1 MMDISEAREIL
12 KHIPCASLNY
22 QEWTNVGAALHKE
35 GLPCS
40 LWDEWSQTDGSRYHA
55 GECERKWRTFG
66 NYAGTEVT
74 MGTVYHMA
82 VEYGYDPTAGK
93 RTYGWDDVITFDGEP
108 IDTSGWQR
116 EDTKPLTPPP
126 TKDSFSPAKEAS
138 DYISALF
145 EPEEKV
151 CYITTA
157 YQDEDGKYKPYG
169 KTSSR
174 TAKQLLDSIKK
185 HPDDITLTFGD
196 YTDAAGVWICF
207 NPMDGEGRS
216 NKNVT
221 SYRYALVES
230 DTQDIDT
237 QYQIIQD
244 LRLPVKMLVHSGGKS
259 LHAIVNIG
267 AVDYKQYQER
277 VDFLYTVCRKHGLV
291 VDTQDKNPSRLSR
304 FPGFRRG
311 EKLQYI
317 VDRNMGLSDFVEW
330 QHYIE
335 DEMVEPLQVQNL
347 AQIWDNMP
355 PIKPELIEGI
365 LRQGHKM
372 LLVSSSKAGKTFAL
386 VELAISIAEGR
397 RWLGFRC
404 KQGPVLYLNMELDEA
419 SFDDRIK
426 KVYDKMELTNP
437 HRENIDI
444 VHLRGKVEVLDKLI
458 PQITRT
464 MKAREYA
471 AVILDPTYKLGIGDE
486 NAAEAVIKFTNAID
500 RIANAGASVIYAHHH
515 SKGAQGAKASMDRA
529 SGSGVFARDAD
540 ALLDMIELRI
550 PKERMDE
557 AKAEYGEKVT
567 AWRLEATLREF
578 PRIEPV
584 NLFFSYPLHELDA
597 REILTEANL
606 EENERSMENGREIGS
621 LAKSAKKADMKAKVY
636 EAVNRDVEFDG
647 KRKTYKQYA
656 DEFGVSEK
664 TIKRYMSEWDEDI

>member
-1 MMDISEAREIL
+1 MMDINEAREL
-12 KHIPCASLNY
+12 LRHIPCGSLNY
-22 QEWTNVGAALHKE
+22 QEWMNVGAALHKE
-35 GLPCS
+35 GLPCA
-40 LWDEWSQTDGSRYHA
+40 LWDEWSGSDPTRYHP

-66 NYAGTEVT
+66 NYTGREVT
-74 MGTVYHMA
+74 MGTVYSMA
-82 VEYGYDPTAGK
+82 ESFGWTPASGMK
-93 RTYGWDDVITFDGEP
+93 TYGWDDVITYAGEP
-108 IDTSGWQR
+108 LDTSGWQR
-116 EDTKPLTPPP
+116 EDTKPLPPIP
-126 TKDSFSPAKEAS
+126 VGHSAIKDVT

-151 CYITTA
+151 CYVTTA
-157 YQDEDGKYKPYG
+157 YQDDDGKWKPYG
-169 KTSSR
+169 GVFSR
-174 TAKQLLDSIKK
+174 TAKSLLDSAKK
-185 HPDDITLTFGD
+185 HPDDITDTFGS
-196 YTDAAGVWICF
+196 YNEAAGVWVCF
-207 NPMDGEGRS
+207 NPIDGENRS

-230 DTQDIDT
+230 DTQDIET

-277 VDFLYTVCRKHGLV
+277 VDFLYTVCRKHGLI

-304 FPGFRRG
+304 LPGFKRG

-317 VDRNMGLSDFVEW
+317 VDRNIGLSDWVEW
-330 QHYIE
+330 SHYIE

-347 AQIWDNMP
+347 KEIWNNMP
-355 PIKPELIEGI
+355 PVKPELIEGI

-386 VELAISIAEGR
+386 VELAIAIAEGR
-397 RWLGFRC
+397 RWIGFRC
-404 KQGPVLYLNMELDEA
+404 KQGRVLYLNMELDEA
-419 SFDDRIK
+419 SFDDRMK
-426 KVYDKMELTNP
+426 RVYEKMEITNP
-437 HRENIDI
+437 HQENIDI

-464 MKAREYA
+464 MKAGNYS

-486 NAAEAVIKFTNAID
+486 NAAESVIKFTNAID

-515 SKGAQGAKASMDRA
+515 SKGAQGAKSSMDRA

-550 PKERMDE
+550 PKESEDLAR
-557 AKAEYGEKVT
+557 AEYGEKCT
-567 AWRLEATLREF
+567 AWRMEATLREF

-584 NLFFSYPLHELDA
+584 NLFFDYPLHEIDAAGILDD
-597 REILTEANL
+597 ANL
-606 EENERSMENGREIGS
+606 EENERSMENGREMGA
-621 LAKSAKKADMKAKVY
+621 LAVKSKKADMKARLY
-636 EAVNRDVEFDG
+636 DAINRDVDFDG
-647 KRKTYKQYA
+647 KRKTNKQYA
-656 DEFGVSEK
+656 EEFGVSER
-664 TIKRYMSEWDEDI
+664 TIRTYLKELETDE